1 MGQRGPIPKR
11 ESQRRRRNKESQADQ
26 AAFDGQ
32 PVEAPP
38 ADENWHKVARD
49 LYDSLAESGQAQ
61 FYEPSDWQQA
71 VWLAHETSRYLKAKK
86 RSAMMFSYL
95 WTAWADLL
103 ATEGARRRAK
113 LEIERTPPPSE
124 EDEEAAT
131 IASLDEY
138 RERATG

>member
-11 ESQRRRRNKESQADQ
+11 DSQRRRRNEESKADQ
-26 AAFDGQ
+26 VTFDGT

-49 LYDSLAESGQAQ
+49 LYESLAESGQAQ

-71 VWLAHETSRYLKAKK
+71 VWLAHETSRFLKAKK

-95 WTAWADLL
+95 WDGWADLL

-124 EDEEAAT
+124 GDEEAAT
-131 IASLDEY
+131 IASLDEF
-138 RERATG
+138 RARAAG